1 MANTREI
8 ITQVLWYEVV
18 YAAVTKHEL
27 CTVYLPCLLMQMISK
42 DEKHRFQSKCNEV
55 MYA

>member
-27 CTVYLPCLLMQMISK
+27 CTVYLSCLLMQMISK
-42 DEKHRFQSKCNEV
+42 DEKPRFQSKYNEV